1 MAVRCSSKG
10 INNAVAATPDDA
22 WTPIEFTDDGE
33 AEVAEC
39 AYTTGTGKRAVTR
52 RLVVR
57 RTRLTDRRQLKLW
70 PDWLHFGFLTDLD
83 GKRAVKEIDGP

>member
-1 MAVRCSSKG
+1 MVNSTGWPTGLTRNQRG
-10 INNAVAATPDDA
+10 VV
-22 WTPIEFTDDGE
+22 GE